1 MIREG
6 GRRGTS
12 AQALLTARSGCGRSN
27 VNRRSRTGEC
37 GSAAR
42 LARIVAHAPGYAR
55 LVALTDEPRNV
66 TVTER
71 LVLSPPAPADLD
83 SLFAIES
90 DPRLWTHYP
99 SLRHTERSQ
108 TLALINLWAKRW
120 EEAGFG
126 PWIARLKDDQRVIG
140 AGGCSLLGG
149 AVWNLGYR
157 LAAEVHGRGYAT
169 EIAMPTAASLLEHNV
184 ASERVASKLG
194 LQCVYRGPDT
204 SNPSAGAIRLVYA
217 DRPLSSTELSTIL
230 D

>member
-1 MIREG
+1 M
-6 GRRGTS
+6 
-12 AQALLTARSGCGRSN
+12 
-27 VNRRSRTGEC
+27 
-37 GSAAR
+37 
-42 LARIVAHAPGYAR
+42 
-55 LVALTDEPRNV
+55 ALTDEPRNV

-169 EIAMPTAASLLEHNV
+169 EIASEAVRHARGINPKLPTAASLLEHNV